1 MAAGEKSVRKQDEKG
16 IWKSYIRL
24 MFKAKLPWGWIIF
37 VSLLYILSA
46 TITLAFPDFASKVA
60 TGVLTPYII
69 WGTVILIVADVIM
82 SGVVRYFNKLLVAK
96 IDVSYRSLIWE
107 RLIQSPLRFFDQMK
121 PTTMVTRITADASK
135 ISTVL
140 GSYLPSLVAT
150 VYGTVGV
157 VAVIFTY
164 DWRLALSVIV
174 YIPLYLL
181 FNYYYGKWNYR
192 AFKETYNR
200 LSTLTQF
207 LSELLMSVPLIKSF
221 VTEEKEDARGHKNLM
236 YYYKA
241 NMRRYIIMWVENPI
255 NGFLSVTSDILV
267 IMYGGYLVK
276 AGIITIS
283 QWLGFFMYIGMLW
296 GMLGTYLMMY
306 VEIKKSQGATDRIAA
321 LMDNELEE
329 RERKFSIDKLEDDIT
344 FKNVAF
350 SYHPDQ
356 PVLGYV
362 DLTIPIGKVT
372 AIVGPSGSG
381 KSTLFSLLQQFYQ
394 PDSGEILFG
403 DTAISDYH
411 LTDWRNLFAGVA
423 QDSPMI
429 SGTVRENIIYG
440 VNREVTDAELIAAA
454 DKANALEFI
463 KGFQYGFDT
472 YVGEAGSNLSG
483 GQRQRIAIA
492 RAIVRESEILLLDEA
507 TASLD
512 SQAEKSVQQ
521 AMETLMEGRTTIMIS
536 HDLSNVQ
543 DADQIIVLNGGTVDG
558 IGTHDELLK
567 TNELYRLLVQLHRN
581 SSGN

>member
-1 MAAGEKSVRKQDEKG
+1 METSEKHMRKHDEKG

-37 VSLLYILSA
+37 VSALYILSA
-46 TITLAFPDFASKVA
+46 TISLAFPNFASKVA
-60 TGVLTPYII
+60 TGVLKPYII
-69 WGTVILIVADVIM
+69 WGTVGLIVADVVM

-107 RLIQSPLRFFDQMK
+107 RLIKSPLRFFDQMK
-121 PTTMVTRITADASK
+121 PTTMITRITTDASQ
-135 ISTVL
+135 ISVVL
-140 GSYLPSLVAT
+140 GSYLPSLAAT
-150 VYGTVGV
+150 IYGTIGV

-174 YIPLYLL
+174 YIPLYLC
-181 FNYYYGKWNYR
+181 FNLYYGKWNYR

-207 LSELLMSVPLIKSF
+207 LSELLMSVPLIKTF
-221 VTEEKEDARGHKNLM
+221 VTEQKEDERGHKNLQ

-241 NMRRYIIMWVENPI
+241 NMRRYLVMWVENPI
-255 NGFLSVTSDILV
+255 NGVLSITSDILV
-267 IMYGGYLVK
+267 ILYGGYLVK

-296 GMLGTYLMMY
+296 GMLGSYLMMY

-321 LMDNELEE
+321 LMDGELEVSE
-329 RERKFSIDKLEDDIT
+329 RSFGIEKLEDDIV

-350 SYHPDQ
+350 SYSEK

-362 DLTIPIGKVT
+362 DLTIPVGKVT

-381 KSTLFSLLQQFYQ
+381 KSTIFSLLQQFYQ
-394 PDSGEILFG
+394 PNSGEILLG
-403 DTAISDYH
+403 NTPISDYH

-429 SGTVRENIIYG
+429 SGTIRENIVYG
-440 VNREVTDAELIAAA
+440 VNRKVTNLELADAAE
-454 DKANALEFI
+454 KANALEFI
-463 KGFQYGFDT
+463 KGFKNGFDT

-483 GQRQRIAIA
+483 GQRQRVAIA
-492 RAIVRESEILLLDEA
+492 RAILRNAKVLLLDEA

-512 SQAEKSVQQ
+512 SQSEKSIQQ
-521 AMETLMEGRTTIMIS
+521 AMETLKQGRTTIMIS

-543 DADQIIVLNGGTVDG
+543 DADQIIVLNGGTLDG
-558 IGTHDELLK
+558 AGTHNELLE
-567 TNELYRLLVQLHRN
+567 TNELYRLLVQLHTN
-581 SSGN
+581 SSVS

>member
-1 MAAGEKSVRKQDEKG
+1 MAISEKHVRKHDEKG

-37 VSLLYILSA
+37 VSALYMLSA
-46 TITLAFPDFASKVA
+46 TISLAFPNFASKVA
-60 TGVLTPYII
+60 TGVLKPYII
-69 WGTVILIVADVIM
+69 WGTVTLIVADVVM
-82 SGVVRYFNKLLVAK
+82 SGFVRYFNKLLVAK

-107 RLIQSPLRFFDQMK
+107 RLIKSPLRFFDQMK
-121 PTTMVTRITADASK
+121 PTTMITRITTDASK
-135 ISTVL
+135 ISEVL
-140 GSYLPSLVAT
+140 GSYLPSLAAT
-150 VYGTVGV
+150 IYGTIGV

-181 FNYYYGKWNYR
+181 FNLYYGKWNYR

-207 LSELLMSVPLIKSF
+207 LSELLMSVPLIKTF
-221 VTEEKEDARGHKNLM
+221 VTEKKEDERGHKNLQ

-241 NMRRYIIMWVENPI
+241 NMRRYLVMWVENPI
-255 NGFLSVTSDILV
+255 NGVLNITSDILV
-267 IMYGGYLVK
+267 ILYGGYLVK

-296 GMLGTYLMMY
+296 GMLGSFLMMY
-306 VEIKKSQGATDRIAA
+306 VEIKKSQGATNRIAA
-321 LMDNELEE
+321 LMDGDLEVSE
-329 RERKFSIDKLEDDIT
+329 RSFGIEKLEDDIV

-350 SYHPDQ
+350 SYSEKS
-356 PVLGYV
+356 VLGYV
-362 DLTIPIGKVT
+362 DFTIPVGKVT

-381 KSTLFSLLQQFYQ
+381 KSTIFSLLQQFYQ
-394 PDSGEILFG
+394 PSSGEILIG
-403 DTAISDYH
+403 NTPISDYH
-411 LTDWRNLFAGVA
+411 LHDWRNLFAGVA

-429 SGTVRENIIYG
+429 SGTIRENIVYG
-440 VNREVTDAELIAAA
+440 VNREVTDIELADAAQ
-454 DKANALEFI
+454 KANALEFI
-463 KGFQYGFDT
+463 KGFQNGFDT

-483 GQRQRIAIA
+483 GQRQRVAIA
-492 RAIVRESEILLLDEA
+492 RAILRDSEILLLDEA

-512 SQAEKSVQQ
+512 SQAEKSIQQ
-521 AMETLMEGRTTIMIS
+521 AMETLKQGRTTIMIS

-558 IGTHDELLK
+558 SGTHIELLK
-567 TNELYRLLVQLHRN
+567 TNELYRLLVQLHT
-581 SSGN
+581 SSSVG

>member
-1 MAAGEKSVRKQDEKG
+1 MATSEKHVRKQDEKG

-37 VSLLYILSA
+37 VSALYIIST
-46 TITLAFPDFASKVA
+46 TITLAFPNFASKVA
-60 TGVLTPYII
+60 TGVLKPYII
-69 WGTVILIVADVIM
+69 WGTVGLIVADVVM
-82 SGVVRYFNKLLVAK
+82 SGIIRYFNKLLVAK

-107 RLIQSPLRFFDQMK
+107 RLIKSPLRFFDQMK
-121 PTTMVTRITADASK
+121 PTTMISRITTDAST

-140 GSYLPSLVAT
+140 GSYLPSLAAT
-150 VYGTVGV
+150 IYGSIGV

-174 YIPLYLL
+174 YIPLYLI
-181 FNYYYGKWNYR
+181 FNLYYGKWNYR

-207 LSELLMSVPLIKSF
+207 LSELLMSVPLIKTF
-221 VTEEKEDARGHKNLM
+221 VAEEKEDVRGHKNLQ

-255 NGFLSVTSDILV
+255 NGILNVTSDILV

-296 GMLGTYLMMY
+296 GMLGSLLMMY
-306 VEIKKSQGATDRIAA
+306 VEIKKSQGSTNRIAE
-321 LMDNELEE
+321 LMDGDLEE
-329 RERKFSIDKLEDDIT
+329 SERSFSIAKLEADIV

-350 SYHPDQ
+350 SYSEN
-356 PVLGYV
+356 PVLGYI
-362 DLTIPIGKVT
+362 DFTIPVGKVT

-381 KSTLFSLLQQFYQ
+381 KSTIFSLLQQFYQ
-394 PDSGEILFG
+394 PDSGEILIG
-403 DTAISDYH
+403 DTPISEYH
-411 LTDWRNLFAGVA
+411 LPDWRNLFAGVA

-429 SGTVRENIIYG
+429 SGTIRENIVYG
-440 VNREVTDAELIAAA
+440 VNRDVTDIELADAAQ
-454 DKANALEFI
+454 KANALEFI
-463 KGFQYGFDT
+463 QGFKNGFDT

-483 GQRQRIAIA
+483 GQRQRVAIA
-492 RAIVRESEILLLDEA
+492 RAILRNSEILLLDEA

-512 SQAEKSVQQ
+512 SQSEKSIQQ
-521 AMETLMEGRTTIMIS
+521 AMETLKKGRTTIMIS
-536 HDLSNVQ
+536 HDLSTVQ

-558 IGTHDELLK
+558 IGTHEALLK
-567 TNELYRLLVQLHRN
+567 TNELYRLLVQLHT
-581 SSGN
+581 SSSVG

>member
-1 MAAGEKSVRKQDEKG
+1 MATSEKHVRKQDEKG

-37 VSLLYILSA
+37 VSALYIIST
-46 TITLAFPDFASKVA
+46 TITLAFPNFASKVA
-60 TGVLTPYII
+60 TGVLKPYII
-69 WGTVILIVADVIM
+69 WGTVGLIVADVVM
-82 SGVVRYFNKLLVAK
+82 SGIIRYFNKLLVAK

-107 RLIQSPLRFFDQMK
+107 RLIKSPLRFFDQMK
-121 PTTMVTRITADASK
+121 PTTMISRITTDAST

-140 GSYLPSLVAT
+140 GSYLPSLAAT
-150 VYGTVGV
+150 IYGSIGV

-174 YIPLYLL
+174 YIPLYLI
-181 FNYYYGKWNYR
+181 FNLYYGKWNYR

-207 LSELLMSVPLIKSF
+207 LSELLMSVPLIKTF
-221 VTEEKEDARGHKNLM
+221 VAEEKEDVRGHKNLQ

-255 NGFLSVTSDILV
+255 NGILSVTSDILV

-276 AGIITIS
+276 SGIITIS

-296 GMLGTYLMMY
+296 GMLGSLLMMY
-306 VEIKKSQGATDRIAA
+306 VEIKKSQGSTNRIAE
-321 LMDNELEE
+321 LMDGDLEE
-329 RERKFSIDKLEDDIT
+329 SERSFSIAKLEADIV

-350 SYHPDQ
+350 SYSEN
-356 PVLGYV
+356 PVLGYI
-362 DLTIPIGKVT
+362 DFTIPVGKVT

-381 KSTLFSLLQQFYQ
+381 KSTIFSLLQQFYQ
-394 PDSGEILFG
+394 PDSGEIQIG
-403 DTAISDYH
+403 DTPISEYH
-411 LTDWRNLFAGVA
+411 LPDWRNLFAGVA

-429 SGTVRENIIYG
+429 SGTIRENIVYG
-440 VNREVTDAELIAAA
+440 VNRDVTDIELADAAQ
-454 DKANALEFI
+454 KANALEFI
-463 KGFQYGFDT
+463 QGFKNGFDT

-483 GQRQRIAIA
+483 GQRQRVAIA
-492 RAIVRESEILLLDEA
+492 RAILRNSEILLLDEA

-512 SQAEKSVQQ
+512 SQSEKSIQQ
-521 AMETLMEGRTTIMIS
+521 AMELLKKGRTTIMIS
-536 HDLSNVQ
+536 HDLSTVQ

-567 TNELYRLLVQLHRN
+567 TNELYRLLVQLHT
-581 SSGN
+581 SSSVG